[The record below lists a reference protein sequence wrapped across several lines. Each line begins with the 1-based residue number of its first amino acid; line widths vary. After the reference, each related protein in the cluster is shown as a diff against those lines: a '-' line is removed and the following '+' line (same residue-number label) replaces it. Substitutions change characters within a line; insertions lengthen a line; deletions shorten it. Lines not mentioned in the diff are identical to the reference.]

1 MGSETCSFES
11 QYSSIALWVNERGWI
26 EIGSDEF
33 STSFVRAL
41 DEGGLVWE
49 GNDEYASLDDA
60 LRALDR
66 SEVGRGFS
74 TEE

>member
-1 MGSETCSFES
+1 MGSEARSFES
-11 QYSSIALWVNERGWI
+11 QYPSIALWVNEQGWI

-49 GNDEYASLDDA
+49 GNDQYASLDDA
-60 LRALDR
+60 LRALDTAIAEWIG
-66 SEVGRGFS
+66 SEA
-74 TEE
+74 

>member
-1 MGSETCSFES
+1 
-11 QYSSIALWVNERGWI
+11 VNEHGWI

-60 LRALDR
+60 LRALDVAIA
-66 SEVGRGFS
+66 EWTRGG
-74 TEE
+74 

>member
-1 MGSETCSFES
+1 VESEMRSLES
-11 QYSSIALWVNERGWI
+11 QYPNIALWVNEHGWI

-49 GNDEYASLDDA
+49 GDDEYASLDDA
-60 LRALDR
+60 LRALDVAIA
-66 SEVGRGFS
+66 EWTGG
-74 TEE
+74 

>member
-1 MGSETCSFES
+1 MESETRSLES
-11 QYSSIALWVNERGWI
+11 QYPHIALWVNGHSWI

-49 GNDEYASLDDA
+49 GDDEYTSLDDA
-60 LRALDR
+60 LRALDAAIAEWTG
-66 SEVGRGFS
+66 SG
-74 TEE
+74 